1 LTNDFF
7 SDIIYKNKV
16 YQKGGSSM
24 SYVFLE
30 IKTLHTKDNKEF
42 YVLSVLDI
50 NNLVVQT
57 IYVTQ
62 SQVDLLK
69 TYSMFDD
76 ISDLVKIK
84 FNSKSNS
91 YQLALC

>member
-1 LTNDFF
+1 
-7 SDIIYKNKV
+7 
-16 YQKGGSSM
+16 M

-30 IKTLHTKDNKEF
+30 IKTFHTKDSKEF
-42 YVLSVLDI
+42 YVLSVLDT

-57 IYVTQ
+57 IYVAQ
-62 SQVDLLK
+62 DKVDLLK

>member
-1 LTNDFF
+1 
-7 SDIIYKNKV
+7 
-16 YQKGGSSM
+16 M

-30 IKTLHTKDNKEF
+30 IKALHTKDNKEF

-50 NNLVVQT
+50 NNLVVQK
-57 IYVTQ
+57 IFVAQ
-62 SQVDLLK
+62 KQVDLLK
-69 TYSMFDD
+69 SFSMFDD
-76 ISDLVKIK
+76 ISDLVKFT

>member
-1 LTNDFF
+1 
-7 SDIIYKNKV
+7 
-16 YQKGGSSM
+16 M

-42 YVLSVLDI
+42 YVLSVLDV
-50 NNLVVQT
+50 NNLVVQK
-57 IYVTQ
+57 IFVAQ
-62 SQVDLLK
+62 KQVDLLK
-69 TYSMFDD
+69 SFSMFDD
-76 ISDLVKIK
+76 ISDLVKFT

>member
-1 LTNDFF
+1 
-7 SDIIYKNKV
+7 
-16 YQKGGSSM
+16 M

-50 NNLVVQT
+50 NNLVVQK
-57 IYVTQ
+57 IFVAQ
-62 SQVDLLK
+62 KQVDLLK
-69 TYSMFDD
+69 SYSMFDD
-76 ISDLVKIK
+76 ISDLVKFT

>member
-1 LTNDFF
+1 
-7 SDIIYKNKV
+7 
-16 YQKGGSSM
+16 M

-42 YVLSVLDI
+42 YVLSVLDTK
-50 NNLVVQT
+50 NFVVQK
-57 IYVTQ
+57 IFVAQ
-62 SQVDLLK
+62 DKVDLIK

-76 ISDLVKIK
+76 ISDLIK
-84 FNSKSNS
+84 FTYNSKSNS

>member
-1 LTNDFF
+1 
-7 SDIIYKNKV
+7 
-16 YQKGGSSM
+16 M

-42 YVLSVLDI
+42 YVLSVLDTK
-50 NNLVVQT
+50 NLVVQK
-57 IYVTQ
+57 IFVAQ
-62 SQVDLLK
+62 DKVDLIK

-76 ISDLVKIK
+76 ISDLIK
-84 FNSKSNS
+84 FTYNSKSNS

>member
-1 LTNDFF
+1 
-7 SDIIYKNKV
+7 
-16 YQKGGSSM
+16 M

-50 NNLVVQT
+50 NNLVVQK
-57 IYVTQ
+57 IFVAQ
-62 SQVDLLK
+62 KQVDLLK
-69 TYSMFDD
+69 SFSMFDD
-76 ISDLVKIK
+76 ISDLVT
-84 FNSKSNS
+84 FTYNSKSNS

>member
-1 LTNDFF
+1 
-7 SDIIYKNKV
+7 
-16 YQKGGSSM
+16 M

-57 IYVTQ
+57 IYVAQ
-62 SQVDLLK
+62 GQADLLK

-76 ISDLVKIK
+76 ISDLVKVK
-84 FNSKSNS
+84 FNSKSNC

>member
-1 LTNDFF
+1 
-7 SDIIYKNKV
+7 
-16 YQKGGSSM
+16 M

-50 NNLVVQT
+50 NNLVVQK
-57 IYVTQ
+57 IFVAQ
-62 SQVDLLK
+62 KQVDLLK
-69 TYSMFDD
+69 SFSMFDD
-76 ISDLVKIK
+76 ISDLVK
-84 FNSKSNS
+84 FTYNSKSNS

>member
-1 LTNDFF
+1 
-7 SDIIYKNKV
+7 
-16 YQKGGSSM
+16 M

-50 NNLVVQT
+50 NNLVVQKV
-57 IYVTQ
+57 YVAQ
-62 SQVDLLK
+62 DKVDLLK

-76 ISDLVKIK
+76 ISDLVK
-84 FNSKSNS
+84 FTYNSKSNS

>member
-1 LTNDFF
+1 
-7 SDIIYKNKV
+7 
-16 YQKGGSSM
+16 M

-57 IYVTQ
+57 IFVAQ
-62 SQVDLLK
+62 GQADLLK

>member
-1 LTNDFF
+1 
-7 SDIIYKNKV
+7 
-16 YQKGGSSM
+16 M

-50 NNLVVQT
+50 NNLVVQK
-57 IYVTQ
+57 IFVAQ
-62 SQVDLLK
+62 KQVDLLK
-69 TYSMFDD
+69 SFCMFDD
-76 ISDLVKIK
+76 ISDLVK
-84 FNSKSNS
+84 FTYNSKSNS

>member
-1 LTNDFF
+1 
-7 SDIIYKNKV
+7 
-16 YQKGGSSM
+16 M

-50 NNLVVQT
+50 NNLVVQK
-57 IYVTQ
+57 IFVAQ
-62 SQVDLLK
+62 KQVDLLK
-69 TYSMFDD
+69 SFSMFDD
-76 ISDLVKIK
+76 ISDLVKFT

>member
-1 LTNDFF
+1 
-7 SDIIYKNKV
+7 
-16 YQKGGSSM
+16 M

-42 YVLSVLDI
+42 YVLSVLDT
-50 NNLVVQT
+50 NNLVVQK
-57 IYVTQ
+57 IFVAQ
-62 SQVDLLK
+62 DKVDLLK

-76 ISDLVKIK
+76 ISDLVK
-84 FNSKSNS
+84 FTYNSKSNS

>member
-1 LTNDFF
+1 
-7 SDIIYKNKV
+7 
-16 YQKGGSSM
+16 M

-50 NNLVVQT
+50 NYLVVQK
-57 IYVTQ
+57 IFVAQ
-62 SQVDLLK
+62 KQVDLLK
-69 TYSMFDD
+69 SYSMFDD
-76 ISDLVKIK
+76 ISDLVKFT

>member
-1 LTNDFF
+1 
-7 SDIIYKNKV
+7 
-16 YQKGGSSM
+16 M

-57 IYVTQ
+57 IYVAQ
-62 SQVDLLK
+62 GQADLLK

>member
-1 LTNDFF
+1 
-7 SDIIYKNKV
+7 
-16 YQKGGSSM
+16 M

-42 YVLSVLDI
+42 YILSVLDT
-50 NNLVVQT
+50 NNLVVQK
-57 IYVTQ
+57 IFVAQ
-62 SQVDLLK
+62 DKVDLLK

-76 ISDLVKIK
+76 ISDLIK
-84 FNSKSNS
+84 FTYNSKSNS

>member
-1 LTNDFF
+1 
-7 SDIIYKNKV
+7 
-16 YQKGGSSM
+16 M

>member
-1 LTNDFF
+1 
-7 SDIIYKNKV
+7 
-16 YQKGGSSM
+16 M

-50 NNLVVQT
+50 NNLVVQK
-57 IYVTQ
+57 IFVAQ
-62 SQVDLLK
+62 KQVDVLK
-69 TYSMFDD
+69 SFSMFDD
-76 ISDLVKIK
+76 ISDLVKFT

>member
-1 LTNDFF
+1 
-7 SDIIYKNKV
+7 
-16 YQKGGSSM
+16 M

-62 SQVDLLK
+62 GQVDLLK

>member
-1 LTNDFF
+1 
-7 SDIIYKNKV
+7 
-16 YQKGGSSM
+16 M

-50 NNLVVQT
+50 KNLVVQT
-57 IYVTQ
+57 IYVAQ
-62 SQVDLLK
+62 GQADLLK